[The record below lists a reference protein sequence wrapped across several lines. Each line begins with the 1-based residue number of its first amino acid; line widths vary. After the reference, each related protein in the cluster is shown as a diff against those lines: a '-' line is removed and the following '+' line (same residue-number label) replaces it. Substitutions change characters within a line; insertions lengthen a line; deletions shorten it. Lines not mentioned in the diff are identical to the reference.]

1 MLSGAG
7 LLCGATQ
14 LSNCVV
20 LSPAERAAL
29 VVVSQ
34 DMLRFPYHTRYE
46 LIEFAVF
53 TLAARAQGLVPLH
66 AACVGRHGRG
76 LLLVGPS
83 GSGKSTVALHSLLDG
98 FEFLS
103 EDSVFAVPDT
113 MLATGVANFLHVRAD
128 SLRFLAP
135 GGDAAAIRKSPIIRR
150 RSGIEKFEFD
160 LRRSRY
166 RLAAV
171 PLRIA
176 AVVLLSAE
184 SARMGPLV
192 LPVRRSRLIAELR
205 ASQPYAA
212 RQPEWRT
219 FSERASSLA
228 AFELRQGRHPRESVD
243 ALQALLESNPD

>member
-1 MLSGAG
+1 
-7 LLCGATQ
+7 
-14 LSNCVV
+14 
-20 LSPAERAAL
+20 
-29 VVVSQ
+29 
-34 DMLRFPYHTRYE
+34 
-46 LIEFAVF
+46 
-53 TLAARAQGLVPLH
+53 
-66 AACVGRHGRG
+66 
-76 LLLVGPS
+76 
-83 GSGKSTVALHSLLDG
+83 LLDG